1 MSSKISMILKKK
13 HFYVHTFI
21 LHFFLNTHINA
32 QEFKNLYSTYT
43 DKEVE
48 LDGKDDEEFWN
59 KSLAGDVFWQNFPSD
74 SLASQNTEVK
84 IVHTDN
90 YIYAFIK
97 AFNSSNKYGVPSLER
112 DSSVPGNDAVI
123 LLFDTYKDGNNAFW
137 FESNPVGLKK
147 DALISEGGDDIDM
160 TWDIKWEVETYIGE
174 GFYQCEF
181 KIPLKS
187 LKFPDGAKDWKLQ
200 VFRADIFTGE
210 FSLWNKVPINQK
222 AFDLAF
228 FGNLI
233 FDNPLGKSKTQ
244 ITVIPYTSGIKTS
257 DFNSNINYDRFSF
270 GGDAKVT
277 IGNGMNLDLT
287 FNPDFSQVE
296 VDDQIINITRF
307 EINLPEKRQFFIQ
320 NSDLFSS
327 FGDSR
332 DSRTFFSRRIGVAR
346 DENGNIIENKIS
358 AGLRLSGKI
367 SKNTRLG
374 VLNMYT
380 NQDLKNN
387 IKGNTNSVIA
397 LQQKLFSRSNIS
409 LLFINRQ
416 NTDKNELDYNRVVG
430 IDYNLLSKDAVWD
443 GKFYFHNSFSD
454 LNKTNPFSTGFT
466 LSYNTRNNSI
476 YSKVIRLGE
485 GFESDLGFIRRKG
498 IFKNYFRYERRFW
511 LKNKQIRSI
520 NVNSSFSYTDKPEN
534 KSLVTD
540 RNYRL
545 GLEFDFNSMAN
556 IEVSLRKNYTQL
568 EDSFNPLISFGSNPL
583 PANSSYDYSYLEFRY
598 RNDQR
603 KKISYGFEFNNGD
616 FYNGK
621 RMSLRTELNYR
632 FEPIFQSSF
641 NLSINKIS
649 LPEFYGKGRLLLATS
664 KFNLTFNKS
673 LFWMNYLQYS
683 NVSKNF
689 GINSRLQWRFAP
701 LSDLYIVFNDNYL
714 YEDSLIPSLRSISF
728 KLSYWLDL

>member
-1 MSSKISMILKKK
+1 MVLNNNIFCLLIYL
-13 HFYVHTFI
+13 
-21 LHFFLNTHINA
+21 LNFFFNTLVNA

-43 DKEVE
+43 DQSID

-59 KSLAGDVFWQNFPSD
+59 QNSAGEEFWQNFPSD
-74 SLASQNTEVK
+74 SLASQKTEVK
-84 IVHTDN
+84 IVHNDN

-97 AFNSSNKYGVPSLER
+97 AFNSSNKYSIPSLER
-112 DSSVPGNDAVI
+112 DSSVPGNDAVV
-123 LLFDTYKDGNNAFW
+123 LLFDTYKDGNNAFF

-160 TWDIKWEVETYIGE
+160 TWDIKWEVETYIGN

-181 KIPLKS
+181 KIPLNS
-187 LKFPDGAKDWKLQ
+187 LKFPDGSKDWRFQ

-222 AFDLAF
+222 AFDLGF

-244 ITVIPYTSGIKTS
+244 ITVIPYASGINS
-257 DFNSNINYDRFSF
+257 NDFNSNIDHNNISF

-296 VDDQIINITRF
+296 VDDQIINMTRF

-320 NSDLFSS
+320 NSDLFSG

-346 DENGNIIENKIS
+346 DKNGNTIENKIT

-374 VLNMYT
+374 VINMYT
-380 NQDLKNN
+380 NEDPKNN
-387 IKGNTNSVIA
+387 INANTNSVIA
-397 LQQKLFSRSNIS
+397 LQQKLFSRSNLS

-416 NTDKNELDYNRVVG
+416 NTAKNELDYNRVVG
-430 IDYNLLSKDAVWD
+430 VDYNLLSKDAVWD

-498 IFKNYFRYERRFW
+498 IFKNYFRYQRRFW
-511 LKNKQIRSI
+511 LKNKKIRS
-520 NVNSSFSYTDKPEN
+520 VNLISSLSYTDKPEN
-534 KSLVTD
+534 NSLVTD
-540 RNYRL
+540 RNYRV
-545 GLEFDFNSMAN
+545 GFEFDFNSMAR
-556 IEVSLRKNYTQL
+556 IEVSLRNDFTQL
-568 EDSFNPLISFGSNPL
+568 EDSFNPLRSFGTNPL
-583 PANSSYDYSYLEFRY
+583 PANSDYNYSYLEFEY

-603 KKISYGFEFNNGD
+603 KKISYRLEFNNGD

-621 RMSLRTELNYR
+621 RMSLRTQFNYR
-632 FEPIFQSSF
+632 FEPIFQTSF

-649 LPEFYGKGRLLLATS
+649 LPRFYGDGRLILATS
-664 KFNLTFNKS
+664 KFNLTLNKS
-673 LFWMNYLQYS
+673 LFWMNYFQYS
-683 NVSKNF
+683 NVSRNF

-714 YEDSLIPSLRSISF
+714 YEDSLIPNLRTISF

>member
-1 MSSKISMILKKK
+1 MVLNNNIFCLLIYL
-13 HFYVHTFI
+13 
-21 LHFFLNTHINA
+21 LNFFFNTLVNA

-43 DKEVE
+43 DQSID
-48 LDGKDDEEFWN
+48 LDGKDDEEFWIQN
-59 KSLAGDVFWQNFPSD
+59 SAGEEFWQNFPSD
-74 SLASQNTEVK
+74 SLASQKTEVK
-84 IVHTDN
+84 IVHNDN

-97 AFNSSNKYGVPSLER
+97 AFNSSNKYSIPSLER

-123 LLFDTYKDGNNAFW
+123 LLFDTYKDGNNAFF

-160 TWDIKWEVETYIGE
+160 TWDIKWEVETYIGN

-181 KIPLKS
+181 KIPLNS
-187 LKFPDGAKDWKLQ
+187 LKFPDGSKDWGFQ

-222 AFDLAF
+222 AFDLGF

-244 ITVIPYTSGIKTS
+244 ITVIPYTSGINS
-257 DFNSNINYDRFSF
+257 NDFNSNINHNNISF

-296 VDDQIINITRF
+296 VDDQIINMTRF

-320 NSDLFSS
+320 NSDLFSG

-346 DENGNIIENKIS
+346 DKNGNTIENKIT

-374 VLNMYT
+374 VINMYT
-380 NQDLKNN
+380 NEDPKNN
-387 IKGNTNSVIA
+387 IKANTNSVIA
-397 LQQKLFSRSNIS
+397 LQQKLFSRSNLS

-416 NTDKNELDYNRVVG
+416 NTAKNELDYNRVIGV
-430 IDYNLLSKDAVWD
+430 DYNLLSKDAVWD

-498 IFKNYFRYERRFW
+498 IFKNYFRYQRRFW
-511 LKNKQIRSI
+511 LKNKKIRS
-520 NVNSSFSYTDKPEN
+520 VNLISSLSYTDKPEN
-534 KSLVTD
+534 NSLVTD
-540 RNYRL
+540 RNYRV
-545 GLEFDFNSMAN
+545 GFEFDFNSMAR
-556 IEVSLRKNYTQL
+556 IEVSLRNDFTQL
-568 EDSFNPLISFGSNPL
+568 EDSFNPLRSFGKNPL
-583 PANSSYDYSYLEFRY
+583 PANSDYNYSYLEFEY

-603 KKISYGFEFNNGD
+603 KKISYRLEFNNGD

-621 RMSLRTELNYR
+621 RMSLRTQFNYR

-649 LPEFYGKGRLLLATS
+649 LPRFYGDGRLILATS
-664 KFNLTFNKS
+664 KFNLTLNKS
-673 LFWMNYLQYS
+673 LFWMNYFQYS
-683 NVSKNF
+683 NVSRNF

-701 LSDLYIVFNDNYL
+701 LSDLYIVFNNNYL
-714 YEDSLIPSLRSISF
+714 YEDSLIPNLRTISF

>member
-1 MSSKISMILKKK
+1 MILKKK

-21 LHFFLNTHINA
+21 LHFFLNTNIGA

-59 KSLAGDVFWQNFPSD
+59 KSVTGDVFWQNFPSD

-112 DSSVPGNDAVI
+112 DSSVPGNDALI

-147 DALISEGGDDIDM
+147 DALVSEGGDDIDM
-160 TWDIKWEVETYIGE
+160 TWDIKWQVETYIGD

-244 ITVIPYTSGIKTS
+244 ITVIPYTSGIKTT

-374 VLNMYT
+374 ILNMFT

-387 IKGNTNSVIA
+387 IKANTNSVIA

-416 NTDKNELDYNRVVG
+416 NTDKNELDYNRVIG

-466 LSYNTRNNSI
+466 LSYNSRNNSI

-520 NVNSSFSYTDKPEN
+520 NINSSFSYTDKPEK

-568 EDSFNPLISFGSNPL
+568 EDSFNPLISFGTNPL

-649 LPEFYGKGRLLLATS
+649 LPEFYGNGRLLLTTS
-664 KFNLTFNKS
+664 KFNFTFNKS

>member
-1 MSSKISMILKKK
+1 MILKNNI
-13 HFYVHTFI
+13 FCFFTYLF
-21 LHFFLNTHINA
+21 HFFLNTLVNA
-32 QEFKNLYSTYT
+32 QEFKTLNSIYT
-43 DKEVE
+43 NESIE
-48 LDGKDDEEFWN
+48 LDGKDDEEFW
-59 KSLAGDVFWQNFPSD
+59 SETLAGREFWQNFPSD
-74 SLASQNTEVK
+74 SLASQKTEVK
-84 IVHTDN
+84 VVHNDT

-97 AFNSSNKYGVPSLER
+97 SFNSSNKYGIPSLER

-160 TWDIKWEVETYIGE
+160 TWDIKWEVETYIGD

-187 LKFPDGAKDWKLQ
+187 LKFPDGSKNWRFQ

-210 FSLWNKVPINQK
+210 FSLWNKVPINQS

-228 FGNLI
+228 FGNLV
-233 FDNPLGKSKTQ
+233 FDVPLGKSKTQ
-244 ITVIPYTSGIKTS
+244 ITVIPYTSGIHS
-257 DFNSNINYDRFSF
+257 NGFNSNINYNNISF

-332 DSRTFFSRRIGVAR
+332 DSRAFFSRRIGVAR

-380 NQDLKNN
+380 NEDPKNN
-387 IKGNTNSVIA
+387 IKANTNSVIA
-397 LQQKLFSRSNIS
+397 LQQKLFSRSNLS
-409 LLFINRQ
+409 FLFINRQ
-416 NTDKNELDYNRVVG
+416 NTAKNELDYNRVIG
-430 IDYNLLSKDAVWD
+430 LDYNLLSKDAVWD
-443 GKFYFHNSFSD
+443 GKFYFHNSFST
-454 LNKTNPFSTGFT
+454 LNKINPFSTGFT
-466 LSYNTRNNSI
+466 LSHNTRNNSI

-511 LKNKQIRSI
+511 IEDKKIRSI
-520 NVNSSFSYTDKPEN
+520 NFVSSLSYTDKPEN
-534 KSLVTD
+534 ESLITD
-540 RNYRL
+540 RNYRI
-545 GLEFDFNSMAN
+545 GLQFDFNSMAS
-556 IEVSLRKNYTQL
+556 IEASLRKNYTHL
-568 EDSFNPLISFGSNPL
+568 EDSFNPLRSFATNPL
-583 PANSSYDYSYLEFRY
+583 PANSNYNYSYLEIRY
-598 RNDQR
+598 NNDQR
-603 KKISYGFEFNNGD
+603 KKMSYRLEANNGD

-621 RMSLRTELNYR
+621 RMSLRTQFNYR

-649 LPEFYGKGRLLLATS
+649 LPEFYGDGKLILATS

-689 GINSRLQWRFAP
+689 GINSRLQWRFAA

>member
-1 MSSKISMILKKK
+1 MILKNNP
-13 HFYVHTFI
+13 FYFY
-21 LHFFLNTHINA
+21 FFLNQLLLNTVVNA
-32 QEFKNLYSTYT
+32 QEFKNIYSTYT
-43 DKEVE
+43 DQSIE

-59 KSLAGDVFWQNFPSD
+59 KPLAAKEFWQNFPSD
-74 SLASQNTEVK
+74 SLASQKTEVK
-84 IVHTDN
+84 VVHNDT
-90 YIYAFIK
+90 YLYAFIK
-97 AFNSSNKYGVPSLER
+97 AFNSSNKYGIPSLER

-160 TWDIKWEVETYIGE
+160 TWDIKWEVETYIGD

-181 KIPLKS
+181 KIPLNS
-187 LKFPDGAKDWKLQ
+187 LKFPDGSKDWRFQ

-210 FSLWNKVPINQK
+210 FSLWNKVPINQN

-233 FDNPLGKSKTQ
+233 FDIPLGKSKTQ
-244 ITVIPYTSGIKTS
+244 ITVIPYTSGIHTN
-257 DFNSNINYDRFSF
+257 DFNSNINYNDIAF

-346 DENGNIIENKIS
+346 DENGNTIENKIS
-358 AGLRLSGKI
+358 AGLRLSGKL

-380 NQDLKNN
+380 NEDPKNN
-387 IKGNTNSVIA
+387 IKANTNSVIA
-397 LQQKLFSRSNIS
+397 LQQKLFSRSNLS

-416 NTDKNELDYNRVVG
+416 NTAKNKLDYNRVIGV
-430 IDYNLLSKDAVWD
+430 DYNLLSKDGVWD
-443 GKFYFHNSFSD
+443 GKFYFHNSFST
-454 LNKTNPFSTGFT
+454 LTKTNPFSTGFT

-511 LKNKQIRSI
+511 LKNKKIRSI
-520 NVNSSFSYTDKPEN
+520 NVISSLAYIDKPEN
-534 KSLVTD
+534 ESLITD

-545 GLEFDFNSMAN
+545 GLQFDFNSMAG
-556 IEVSLRKNYTQL
+556 IDISLRKDYTHL
-568 EDSFNPLISFGSNPL
+568 EDSFNPLRSFGLNPL
-583 PANSSYDYSYLEFRY
+583 TANSNYNYSYLEFGY
-598 RNDQR
+598 KNDQR
-603 KKISYGFEFNNGD
+603 KKISYRFEFNNGD

-621 RMSLRTELNYR
+621 RMSLRTQFNYR
-632 FEPIFQSSF
+632 FEPVFQSSF

-649 LPEFYGKGRLLLATS
+649 LPEFYGDGRLILATS

-714 YEDSLIPSLRSISF
+714 YENSLIPSLRSISF

>member
-1 MSSKISMILKKK
+1 MVLNNNIFCLLIYL
-13 HFYVHTFI
+13 
-21 LHFFLNTHINA
+21 LNFFFNTLVNA

-43 DKEVE
+43 DQSID

-59 KSLAGDVFWQNFPSD
+59 QNSAGEEFWQNFPSD
-74 SLASQNTEVK
+74 SLASQKTEVK
-84 IVHTDN
+84 IVHNDN

-97 AFNSSNKYGVPSLER
+97 AFNSSNKYSIPSLER
-112 DSSVPGNDAVI
+112 DSSVPGNDAVV
-123 LLFDTYKDGNNAFW
+123 LLFDTYKDGNNAFF

-160 TWDIKWEVETYIGE
+160 TWDIKWEVETYIGN

-181 KIPLKS
+181 KIPLNS
-187 LKFPDGAKDWKLQ
+187 LKFPDGSKDWRFQ

-222 AFDLAF
+222 AFDLGF

-244 ITVIPYTSGIKTS
+244 ITVIPYTSGINS
-257 DFNSNINYDRFSF
+257 NDFNSNINHNNISF

-296 VDDQIINITRF
+296 VDDQIINMTRF

-320 NSDLFSS
+320 NSDLFSG

-346 DENGNIIENKIS
+346 DKNGNTIENKIT

-374 VLNMYT
+374 VINMYT
-380 NQDLKNN
+380 NEDPKNN
-387 IKGNTNSVIA
+387 IKANTNSVIA
-397 LQQKLFSRSNIS
+397 LQQKLFSRSNLS

-416 NTDKNELDYNRVVG
+416 NTAKNELDYNRVIGV
-430 IDYNLLSKDAVWD
+430 DYNLLSKDAVWD

-498 IFKNYFRYERRFW
+498 IFKNYFRYQRRFW
-511 LKNKQIRSI
+511 LKNKKIRS
-520 NVNSSFSYTDKPEN
+520 VNLISSLSYTDKPEN
-534 KSLVTD
+534 NSLVTD
-540 RNYRL
+540 RNYRV
-545 GLEFDFNSMAN
+545 GFEFDFNSMAR
-556 IEVSLRKNYTQL
+556 IEVSLRNDFTQL
-568 EDSFNPLISFGSNPL
+568 EDSFNPLRSFGKNPL
-583 PANSSYDYSYLEFRY
+583 PANSDYNYSYLEFEY

-603 KKISYGFEFNNGD
+603 KKISYRLEFNNGD

-621 RMSLRTELNYR
+621 RMSLRTQFNYR

-649 LPEFYGKGRLLLATS
+649 LPRFYGDGRLILATS
-664 KFNLTFNKS
+664 KFNLTLNKS
-673 LFWMNYLQYS
+673 LFWMNYFQYS
-683 NVSKNF
+683 NVSRNF

-714 YEDSLIPSLRSISF
+714 YEDSLIPNLRTISF

>member
-1 MSSKISMILKKK
+1 MILKNISFN
-13 HFYVHTFI
+13 FY
-21 LHFFLNTHINA
+21 FFVSQFLLNTVINA
-32 QEFKNLYSTYT
+32 QEFKTLYSTYT
-43 DKEVE
+43 DQSIE
-48 LDGKDDEEFWN
+48 LDGKDDEEFWDKN
-59 KSLAGDVFWQNFPSD
+59 LVGKEFWQNFPAD
-74 SLASQNTEVK
+74 TLASQKTEVK
-84 IVHTDN
+84 VVHNDD
-90 YIYAFIK
+90 YIYAFIRS
-97 AFNSSNKYGVPSLER
+97 FNSSNKYGIPSLER
-112 DSSVPGNDAVI
+112 DSSVQGNDAVI
-123 LLFDTYKDGNNAFW
+123 LLFDTYKDGTNAFF

-147 DALISEGGDDIDM
+147 DALISEGGDDVDM
-160 TWDIKWEVETYIGE
+160 TWDTKWEVETYIGD

-187 LKFPDGAKDWKLQ
+187 LKFPDGSKDWRFQ
-200 VFRADIFTGE
+200 VFRADISTGE
-210 FSLWNKVPINQK
+210 FSLWNKVPINQN
-222 AFDLAF
+222 ALDLAF

-233 FDNPLGKSKTQ
+233 FDVPLGKSKTQ
-244 ITVIPYTSGIKTS
+244 ITVIPYTSGIHTN
-257 DFNSNINYDRFSF
+257 DFNSNINYNNISF

-296 VDDQIINITRF
+296 VDDQIVNITRF
-307 EINLPEKRQFFIQ
+307 KINLPEKRQFFIQ
-320 NSDLFSS
+320 NGDLFSS

-346 DENGNIIENKIS
+346 DENGNTIENKIS

-380 NQDLKNN
+380 NEDPKNN
-387 IKGNTNSVIA
+387 IKANTNSVIA
-397 LQQKLFSRSNIS
+397 LQQKLFSRSNLS

-416 NTDKNELDYNRVVG
+416 NTAKNELDYNRVIGV
-430 IDYNLLSKDAVWD
+430 DYNLLSKDGVWD
-443 GKFYFHNSFSD
+443 GKFYYHNSFST
-454 LNKTNPFSTGFT
+454 LNETNPFSTGFS

-485 GFESDLGFIRRKG
+485 GFVSDLGFIRRKG

-511 LKNKQIRSI
+511 VKNKKIRSI
-520 NVNSSFSYTDKPEN
+520 NVISSLAYIDKPEN
-534 KSLVTD
+534 KSLITD

-545 GLEFDFNSMAN
+545 ELQFDFNSMAG
-556 IEVSLRKNYTQL
+556 IDISLRKDYTHL
-568 EDSFNPLISFGSNPL
+568 EDSFNPLRSFSINPL
-583 PANSSYDYSYLEFRY
+583 PANSSYYYSYLEFGY
-598 RNDQR
+598 KNDQR
-603 KKISYGFEFNNGD
+603 KKLNYRFEFNNGD

-621 RMSLRTELNYR
+621 KMSLRTQFSYR
-632 FEPIFQSSF
+632 FEPVFQSSF

-649 LPEFYGKGRLLLATS
+649 LPEFYGNGRLILATS

-728 KLSYWLDL
+728 KLTYWLDL

>member
-1 MSSKISMILKKK
+1 MVLNNNIFCLLIYL
-13 HFYVHTFI
+13 
-21 LHFFLNTHINA
+21 LNFFFNTLVNA

-43 DKEVE
+43 DQSID

-59 KSLAGDVFWQNFPSD
+59 QNSAGEEFWQNFPSD
-74 SLASQNTEVK
+74 SLASQKTEVK
-84 IVHTDN
+84 IVHNDN

-97 AFNSSNKYGVPSLER
+97 AFNSSNKYSIPSLER
-112 DSSVPGNDAVI
+112 DSSVPGNDAVV
-123 LLFDTYKDGNNAFW
+123 LLFDTYKDGNNAFF

-160 TWDIKWEVETYIGE
+160 TWDIKWEVETYIGN

-181 KIPLKS
+181 KIPLNS
-187 LKFPDGAKDWKLQ
+187 LKFPDGSKDWRFQ

-222 AFDLAF
+222 AFDLGF

-244 ITVIPYTSGIKTS
+244 ITVIPYTSGINS
-257 DFNSNINYDRFSF
+257 NDFNSNIDHNNISF

-296 VDDQIINITRF
+296 VDDQIINMTRF

-320 NSDLFSS
+320 NSDLFSG

-346 DENGNIIENKIS
+346 DKNGNTIENKIT

-374 VLNMYT
+374 VINMYT
-380 NQDLKNN
+380 NEDPKNN
-387 IKGNTNSVIA
+387 IKANTNSVIA
-397 LQQKLFSRSNIS
+397 LQQKLFSRSNLS

-416 NTDKNELDYNRVVG
+416 NTAKNELDYNRVIGV
-430 IDYNLLSKDAVWD
+430 DYNLLSKDAVWD

-498 IFKNYFRYERRFW
+498 IFKNYFRYQRRFW
-511 LKNKQIRSI
+511 LKNKKIRS
-520 NVNSSFSYTDKPEN
+520 VNLISSLSYTDKPEN
-534 KSLVTD
+534 NSLVTD
-540 RNYRL
+540 RNYRV
-545 GLEFDFNSMAN
+545 GFEFDFNSMAR
-556 IEVSLRKNYTQL
+556 IEVSLRNDFTQL
-568 EDSFNPLISFGSNPL
+568 EDSFNPLRSFGKNPL
-583 PANSSYDYSYLEFRY
+583 PANSDYNYSYLEFEY

-603 KKISYGFEFNNGD
+603 KKISYRLEFNNGD

-621 RMSLRTELNYR
+621 RMSLRTQFNYR

-649 LPEFYGKGRLLLATS
+649 LPRFYGDGRLILATS
-664 KFNLTFNKS
+664 KFNLTLNKS
-673 LFWMNYLQYS
+673 LFWMNYFQYS
-683 NVSKNF
+683 NVSRNF

-714 YEDSLIPSLRSISF
+714 YEDSLIPNLRTISF

>member
-1 MSSKISMILKKK
+1 MVLNNNIFCLLIYL
-13 HFYVHTFI
+13 
-21 LHFFLNTHINA
+21 LNFFFNTLVNA

-43 DKEVE
+43 DQSID

-59 KSLAGDVFWQNFPSD
+59 QNSAGEEFWQNFPSD
-74 SLASQNTEVK
+74 SLASQKTEVK
-84 IVHTDN
+84 IVHNDN

-97 AFNSSNKYGVPSLER
+97 AFNSSNKYSIPSLER

-123 LLFDTYKDGNNAFW
+123 LLFDTYKDGNNAFF

-160 TWDIKWEVETYIGE
+160 TWDIKWEVETYIGN

-181 KIPLKS
+181 KIPLNS
-187 LKFPDGAKDWKLQ
+187 LKFPDGSKDWRFQ

-222 AFDLAF
+222 AFDLGF

-244 ITVIPYTSGIKTS
+244 ITVIPYTSGINS
-257 DFNSNINYDRFSF
+257 NDFNSNINHNNISF

-296 VDDQIINITRF
+296 VDDQIINMTRF

-320 NSDLFSS
+320 NSDLFSG

-346 DENGNIIENKIS
+346 DKNGNTIENKIT

-374 VLNMYT
+374 VINMYT
-380 NQDLKNN
+380 NEDPKNN
-387 IKGNTNSVIA
+387 IKANTNSVIA
-397 LQQKLFSRSNIS
+397 LQQKLFSRSNLS

-416 NTDKNELDYNRVVG
+416 NTAKNELDYNRVVG
-430 IDYNLLSKDAVWD
+430 VDYNLLSKDAVWD

-498 IFKNYFRYERRFW
+498 IFKNYFRYQRRFW
-511 LKNKQIRSI
+511 LKSKKIRS
-520 NVNSSFSYTDKPEN
+520 VNLISSLSYTDKPEN
-534 KSLVTD
+534 NSLVTD
-540 RNYRL
+540 RNYRV
-545 GLEFDFNSMAN
+545 GFEFDFNSMAR
-556 IEVSLRKNYTQL
+556 IEVSLRNDFTQL
-568 EDSFNPLISFGSNPL
+568 EDSFNPLRSFGKNPL
-583 PANSSYDYSYLEFRY
+583 PANSDYNYSYLEFEY

-603 KKISYGFEFNNGD
+603 KKISYRLEFNNGD

-621 RMSLRTELNYR
+621 RMSLRTQFNYR

-649 LPEFYGKGRLLLATS
+649 LPRFYGDGRLILATS
-664 KFNLTFNKS
+664 KFNLTLNKS
-673 LFWMNYLQYS
+673 LFWMNYFQYS
-683 NVSKNF
+683 NVSRNF

-701 LSDLYIVFNDNYL
+701 LSDLYVVFNDNYL
-714 YEDSLIPSLRSISF
+714 YEDSLIPNLRTISF

>member
-1 MSSKISMILKKK
+1 MILKNLSFN
-13 HFYVHTFI
+13 FY
-21 LHFFLNTHINA
+21 FFLSQFLLSTFINA
-32 QEFKNLYSTYT
+32 QEFKSLYSTYT
-43 DKEVE
+43 DQSIE

-59 KSLAGDVFWQNFPSD
+59 KALAGKEFWQYFPSD
-74 SLASQNTEVK
+74 SLASQKTEVK
-84 IVHTDN
+84 IVHNDD

-97 AFNSSNKYGVPSLER
+97 AFNRSNKYGIPSLER
-112 DSSVPGNDAVI
+112 DSSVQGNDAVI
-123 LLFDTYKDGNNAFW
+123 LLFDTYKDGNNAFF

-160 TWDIKWEVETYIGE
+160 TWDIKWEVETYIGD

-187 LKFPDGAKDWKLQ
+187 LKFPDGSKDWRFQ

-222 AFDLAF
+222 IFDLAF

-244 ITVIPYTSGIKTS
+244 ITVIPYTSGINTN
-257 DFNSNINYDRFSF
+257 DLNSNINYNNISF

-346 DENGNIIENKIS
+346 DENGNTIENKIS
-358 AGLRLSGKI
+358 AGLRLSGKL

-380 NQDLKNN
+380 NNDPKNN
-387 IKGNTNSVIA
+387 IKANTNSVIA
-397 LQQKLFSRSNIS
+397 LQQKLFSRSNLS

-416 NTDKNELDYNRVVG
+416 NTAKNELDYNRVIGV
-430 IDYNLLSKDAVWD
+430 DYNLLSKDAVWG
-443 GKFYFHNSFSD
+443 GKFYFHNSFST

-476 YSKVIRLGE
+476 YSKVVRLGE

-511 LKNKQIRSI
+511 FKNKKIRSI
-520 NVNSSFSYTDKPEN
+520 NVISSLAYIDKPEN
-534 KSLVTD
+534 ESLITD

-545 GLEFDFNSMAN
+545 GLQFDFNSMAG
-556 IEVSLRKNYTQL
+556 IDISLRKDYTHL
-568 EDSFNPLISFGSNPL
+568 EDSFNPLRSFAVNPL
-583 PANSSYDYSYLEFRY
+583 PANSNYNYTYLEFGY
-598 RNDQR
+598 KNDQR

-621 RMSLRTELNYR
+621 RMSLRTQFNYR
-632 FEPIFQSSF
+632 FEPVFQSSF

-649 LPEFYGKGRLLLATS
+649 LPEFYGDGRLILATS

-714 YEDSLIPSLRSISF
+714 YENSLIPSLRSISF

>member
-1 MSSKISMILKKK
+1 MILKKK

-59 KSLAGDVFWQNFPSD
+59 KSVAGDVFWQNFPSD

-147 DALISEGGDDIDM
+147 DALVSEGGDDIDM

-387 IKGNTNSVIA
+387 IKANTNSVIA

-603 KKISYGFEFNNGD
+603 KKISYGFEFNNGG

-621 RMSLRTELNYR
+621 RTSLRTQLNYR

-649 LPEFYGKGRLLLATS
+649 LPEFYGNGRLLLATS

-714 YEDSLIPSLRSISF
+714 YENSLIPSLRSISF

>member
-1 MSSKISMILKKK
+1 
-13 HFYVHTFI
+13 
-21 LHFFLNTHINA
+21 
-32 QEFKNLYSTYT
+32 
-43 DKEVE
+43 
-48 LDGKDDEEFWN
+48 
-59 KSLAGDVFWQNFPSD
+59 
-74 SLASQNTEVK
+74 
-84 IVHTDN
+84 
-90 YIYAFIK
+90 
-97 AFNSSNKYGVPSLER
+97 
-112 DSSVPGNDAVI
+112 
-123 LLFDTYKDGNNAFW
+123 
-137 FESNPVGLKK
+137 
-147 DALISEGGDDIDM
+147 M
-160 TWDIKWEVETYIGE
+160 TWDIKWEVETYIGD

-187 LKFPDGAKDWKLQ
+187 LKFPDGSKDWRFQ

-222 AFDLAF
+222 IFDLAF

-233 FDNPLGKSKTQ
+233 FDIPLGKSKTQ
-244 ITVIPYTSGIKTS
+244 ITVIPYTSGINTN
-257 DFNSNINYDRFSF
+257 DFNSNINYNNISF

-346 DENGNIIENKIS
+346 DENGNTIENKIS
-358 AGLRLSGKI
+358 AGLRLSGKL

-380 NQDLKNN
+380 NNDPKNN
-387 IKGNTNSVIA
+387 IKANTNSVIA
-397 LQQKLFSRSNIS
+397 LQQKLFSRSNLS

-416 NTDKNELDYNRVVG
+416 NTAKNELDYNRVIGV
-430 IDYNLLSKDAVWD
+430 DYNLLSKDAVWS
-443 GKFYFHNSFSD
+443 GKFYFHNSFST
-454 LNKTNPFSTGFT
+454 LKKTNPFSTGFT

-511 LKNKQIRSI
+511 FKNKKIRSI
-520 NVNSSFSYTDKPEN
+520 SVISSLAYIDKPEN
-534 KSLVTD
+534 ESLITD

-545 GLEFDFNSMAN
+545 GLQFDFNSMAG
-556 IEVSLRKNYTQL
+556 IDISLRKDYTHL
-568 EDSFNPLISFGSNPL
+568 ENSFNPLRSFALNPL
-583 PANSSYDYSYLEFRY
+583 AANSNYNYSYLEFGY
-598 RNDQR
+598 KNDQR
-603 KKISYGFEFNNGD
+603 KKISYRFEFNNGD

-621 RMSLRTELNYR
+621 RMSLRTQFNYR
-632 FEPIFQSSF
+632 FEPVFQSSF

-649 LPEFYGKGRLLLATS
+649 LPEFYGDGRLILATS

-673 LFWMNYLQYS
+673 LFR
-683 NVSKNF
+683 KNLF
-689 GINSRLQWRFAP
+689 IT
-701 LSDLYIVFNDNYL
+701 
-714 YEDSLIPSLRSISF
+714 
-728 KLSYWLDL
+728 

>member
-1 MSSKISMILKKK
+1 MVLKNNI
-13 HFYVHTFI
+13 FCLLIY
-21 LHFFLNTHINA
+21 LLNFFFNTLVNA

-43 DKEVE
+43 DQSID

-59 KSLAGDVFWQNFPSD
+59 QNSAGEEFWQNFPSD
-74 SLASQNTEVK
+74 SLASQKTEVK
-84 IVHTDN
+84 IVHNDN

-97 AFNSSNKYGVPSLER
+97 AFNSSNKYSIPSLER
-112 DSSVPGNDAVI
+112 DSSVPGNDAVV
-123 LLFDTYKDGNNAFW
+123 LLFDTYKDGNNAFF

-160 TWDIKWEVETYIGE
+160 TWDIKWEVETYIGN

-181 KIPLKS
+181 KIPLNS
-187 LKFPDGAKDWKLQ
+187 LKFPDGSKDWRFQ

-222 AFDLAF
+222 AFDLGF

-244 ITVIPYTSGIKTS
+244 ITVIPYTSGINS
-257 DFNSNINYDRFSF
+257 NDFNSNIDHNNISF

-296 VDDQIINITRF
+296 VDDQIINMTRF

-320 NSDLFSS
+320 NSDLFSG

-346 DENGNIIENKIS
+346 DKNGNTIENKIT

-374 VLNMYT
+374 VINMYT
-380 NQDLKNN
+380 NEDPKNN
-387 IKGNTNSVIA
+387 IKANTNSVIA
-397 LQQKLFSRSNIS
+397 LQQKLFSRSNLS

-416 NTDKNELDYNRVVG
+416 NTAKNELDYNRVIGV
-430 IDYNLLSKDAVWD
+430 DYNLLSKDAVWD

-498 IFKNYFRYERRFW
+498 IFKNYFRYQRRFW
-511 LKNKQIRSI
+511 LKNKKIRS
-520 NVNSSFSYTDKPEN
+520 VNLISSLSYTDKPEN
-534 KSLVTD
+534 NSLVTD
-540 RNYRL
+540 RNYRV
-545 GLEFDFNSMAN
+545 GFEFDFNSMAR
-556 IEVSLRKNYTQL
+556 IEVSLRNDFTQL
-568 EDSFNPLISFGSNPL
+568 EDSFNPLRSFGKNPL
-583 PANSSYDYSYLEFRY
+583 PANSDYNYSYLEFEY

-603 KKISYGFEFNNGD
+603 KKISYRLEFNNGD

-621 RMSLRTELNYR
+621 RMSLRTQFNYR

-649 LPEFYGKGRLLLATS
+649 LPRFYGDGRLILATS
-664 KFNLTFNKS
+664 KFNLTLNKS
-673 LFWMNYLQYS
+673 LFWMNYFQYS
-683 NVSKNF
+683 NVSRNF

-714 YEDSLIPSLRSISF
+714 YEDSLIPNLRTISF

>member
-1 MSSKISMILKKK
+1 MVLNNNIFCLLIYL
-13 HFYVHTFI
+13 
-21 LHFFLNTHINA
+21 LNFFFNTLVNA

-43 DKEVE
+43 DQSID

-59 KSLAGDVFWQNFPSD
+59 QNSAGEEFWQNFPSD
-74 SLASQNTEVK
+74 SLASQKTEVK
-84 IVHTDN
+84 IVHNDN

-97 AFNSSNKYGVPSLER
+97 AFNSSNKYSIPSLER
-112 DSSVPGNDAVI
+112 DSSVPGNDAVV
-123 LLFDTYKDGNNAFW
+123 LLFDTYKDGNNAFF

-160 TWDIKWEVETYIGE
+160 TWDIKWEVETYIGN

-181 KIPLKS
+181 KIPLNS
-187 LKFPDGAKDWKLQ
+187 LKFPDGSKDWRFQ

-222 AFDLAF
+222 AFDLGF

-244 ITVIPYTSGIKTS
+244 ITVIPYTSGINS
-257 DFNSNINYDRFSF
+257 NDFNSNINHNNISF

-296 VDDQIINITRF
+296 VDDQIINMTRF

-320 NSDLFSS
+320 NSDLFSG

-346 DENGNIIENKIS
+346 DKNGNTIENKIT

-374 VLNMYT
+374 VINMYT
-380 NQDLKNN
+380 NEDPKNN
-387 IKGNTNSVIA
+387 IKANTNSVIA
-397 LQQKLFSRSNIS
+397 LQQKLFSRSNLS

-416 NTDKNELDYNRVVG
+416 NTAKNELDYNRVIGV
-430 IDYNLLSKDAVWD
+430 DYNLLSKDAVWD

-498 IFKNYFRYERRFW
+498 IFKNYFRYQRRFW
-511 LKNKQIRSI
+511 LKNKKIRS
-520 NVNSSFSYTDKPEN
+520 VNLISSLSYTDKPEN
-534 KSLVTD
+534 NSLVTD
-540 RNYRL
+540 RNYRV
-545 GLEFDFNSMAN
+545 GFEFDFNSMAR
-556 IEVSLRKNYTQL
+556 IEVSLRNDFTQL
-568 EDSFNPLISFGSNPL
+568 EDSFNPLRSFGKNPL
-583 PANSSYDYSYLEFRY
+583 PANSDYNYSYLEFEY

-603 KKISYGFEFNNGD
+603 KKISYRLEFNNGD

-621 RMSLRTELNYR
+621 RMSLRTQFNYR
-632 FEPIFQSSF
+632 FEPIFQTSF

-649 LPEFYGKGRLLLATS
+649 LPRFYGDGRLILATS
-664 KFNLTFNKS
+664 KFNLTLNKS
-673 LFWMNYLQYS
+673 LFWMNYFQYS
-683 NVSKNF
+683 NVSRNF

-714 YEDSLIPSLRSISF
+714 YEDSLIPNLRTISF

>member
-1 MSSKISMILKKK
+1 MVLNNNIFCLLIYL
-13 HFYVHTFI
+13 
-21 LHFFLNTHINA
+21 LNFFFNTLVNA

-43 DKEVE
+43 DQSID
-48 LDGKDDEEFWN
+48 LDGKDDEEFWIQN
-59 KSLAGDVFWQNFPSD
+59 SAGEEFWQNFPSD
-74 SLASQNTEVK
+74 SLASQKTEVK
-84 IVHTDN
+84 IVHNDN

-97 AFNSSNKYGVPSLER
+97 AFNSSNKYSIPSLER
-112 DSSVPGNDAVI
+112 DSSVPGNDAVV
-123 LLFDTYKDGNNAFW
+123 LLFDTYKDGNNAFF

-160 TWDIKWEVETYIGE
+160 TWDIKWEVETYIGN

-181 KIPLKS
+181 KIPLNS
-187 LKFPDGAKDWKLQ
+187 LKFPDGSKDWRFQ

-222 AFDLAF
+222 AFDLGF

-244 ITVIPYTSGIKTS
+244 ITVIPYTSGINS
-257 DFNSNINYDRFSF
+257 NDCNSNINHNNISF

-296 VDDQIINITRF
+296 VDDQIINMTRF

-320 NSDLFSS
+320 NSDLFSG

-346 DENGNIIENKIS
+346 DKNGNTIENKIT

-374 VLNMYT
+374 VINMYT
-380 NQDLKNN
+380 NEDPKNN
-387 IKGNTNSVIA
+387 IKANTNSVIA
-397 LQQKLFSRSNIS
+397 LQQKLFSRSNLS

-416 NTDKNELDYNRVVG
+416 NTAKNELDYNRVVG
-430 IDYNLLSKDAVWD
+430 VDYNLLSKDAVWD

-498 IFKNYFRYERRFW
+498 IFKNYFRYQRRFW
-511 LKNKQIRSI
+511 LKNKKIRS
-520 NVNSSFSYTDKPEN
+520 VNLISSLSYTDKPEN
-534 KSLVTD
+534 NSLVTD
-540 RNYRL
+540 RNYRV
-545 GLEFDFNSMAN
+545 GFEFDFNSMAR
-556 IEVSLRKNYTQL
+556 IEVSLRNDFTQL
-568 EDSFNPLISFGSNPL
+568 EDSFNPLRSFGKNPL
-583 PANSSYDYSYLEFRY
+583 PANSDYNYSYLEFEY

-603 KKISYGFEFNNGD
+603 KKISYRLEFNNGD

-621 RMSLRTELNYR
+621 RMSLRTQFNYR

-649 LPEFYGKGRLLLATS
+649 LPRFYGDGRLILATS
-664 KFNLTFNKS
+664 KFNLTLNKS
-673 LFWMNYLQYS
+673 LFWMNYFQYS
-683 NVSKNF
+683 NVSRNF

-714 YEDSLIPSLRSISF
+714 YEDSLIPNLRTISF

>member
-1 MSSKISMILKKK
+1 MVLNNNIFCLLIYL
-13 HFYVHTFI
+13 
-21 LHFFLNTHINA
+21 LNFFFNTLVNA

-43 DKEVE
+43 DQSID

-59 KSLAGDVFWQNFPSD
+59 QNSAGEEFWQNFPSD
-74 SLASQNTEVK
+74 SLASQKTEVK
-84 IVHTDN
+84 IVHNDN

-97 AFNSSNKYGVPSLER
+97 AFNSSNKYSIPSLER
-112 DSSVPGNDAVI
+112 DSSVPGNDAVV
-123 LLFDTYKDGNNAFW
+123 LLFDTYKDGNNAFF

-147 DALISEGGDDIDM
+147 DALVSEGGDDIDM
-160 TWDIKWEVETYIGE
+160 TWDIKWEVETYIGN

-181 KIPLKS
+181 KIPLNS
-187 LKFPDGAKDWKLQ
+187 LKFPDGSKDWRFQ

-222 AFDLAF
+222 AFDLGF

-244 ITVIPYTSGIKTS
+244 ITVIPYTSGINS
-257 DFNSNINYDRFSF
+257 NDFNSNINHNNISF

-296 VDDQIINITRF
+296 VDDQIINMTRF

-320 NSDLFSS
+320 NSDLFSG

-346 DENGNIIENKIS
+346 DKNGNTIENKIT

-374 VLNMYT
+374 VINMYT
-380 NQDLKNN
+380 NEDPKNN
-387 IKGNTNSVIA
+387 IKANTNSVIA
-397 LQQKLFSRSNIS
+397 LQQKLFSRSNLS

-416 NTDKNELDYNRVVG
+416 NTAKNELDYNRVIGV
-430 IDYNLLSKDAVWD
+430 DYNLLSKDAVWD

-498 IFKNYFRYERRFW
+498 IFKNYFRYQRRFW
-511 LKNKQIRSI
+511 LKNKKIRS
-520 NVNSSFSYTDKPEN
+520 VNLISSLSYTDKPEN
-534 KSLVTD
+534 NSLVTD
-540 RNYRL
+540 RNYRV
-545 GLEFDFNSMAN
+545 GFEFDFNSMAR
-556 IEVSLRKNYTQL
+556 IEVSLRNDFTQL
-568 EDSFNPLISFGSNPL
+568 EDSFNPLRSFGKNPL
-583 PANSSYDYSYLEFRY
+583 PANSDYNYSYLEFEY

-603 KKISYGFEFNNGD
+603 KKISYRLEFNNGD

-621 RMSLRTELNYR
+621 RMSLRTQFNYR

-649 LPEFYGKGRLLLATS
+649 LPRFYGDGRLILATS
-664 KFNLTFNKS
+664 KFNLTLNKS
-673 LFWMNYLQYS
+673 LFWMNYFQYS
-683 NVSKNF
+683 NVSRNF

-714 YEDSLIPSLRSISF
+714 YEDSLIPNLRTISF

>member
-1 MSSKISMILKKK
+1 MVLNNNIFCLLIYL
-13 HFYVHTFI
+13 
-21 LHFFLNTHINA
+21 LNFFFNTLVNA

-43 DKEVE
+43 DQSID
-48 LDGKDDEEFWN
+48 LDGKDDEEFWIQN
-59 KSLAGDVFWQNFPSD
+59 SAGEEFWQNFPSD
-74 SLASQNTEVK
+74 SLASQKTEVK
-84 IVHTDN
+84 IVHNDN

-97 AFNSSNKYGVPSLER
+97 AFNSSNKYSIPSLER
-112 DSSVPGNDAVI
+112 DSSVPGNDAVV
-123 LLFDTYKDGNNAFW
+123 LLFDTYKDGNNAFF

-160 TWDIKWEVETYIGE
+160 TWDIKWEVETYIGN

-181 KIPLKS
+181 KIPLNS
-187 LKFPDGAKDWKLQ
+187 LKFPDGSKDWRFQ

-222 AFDLAF
+222 AFDLGF

-244 ITVIPYTSGIKTS
+244 ITVIPYTSGINS
-257 DFNSNINYDRFSF
+257 NDFNSNINYNNISF

-296 VDDQIINITRF
+296 VDDQIINMTRF

-320 NSDLFSS
+320 NSDLFSG

-346 DENGNIIENKIS
+346 DKNGNTIENKIT

-374 VLNMYT
+374 VINMYT
-380 NQDLKNN
+380 NEDPKNN
-387 IKGNTNSVIA
+387 IKANTNSVIA
-397 LQQKLFSRSNIS
+397 LQQKLFSRSNLS

-416 NTDKNELDYNRVVG
+416 NTAKNELDYNRVIGV
-430 IDYNLLSKDAVWD
+430 DYNLLSKDAVWD

-498 IFKNYFRYERRFW
+498 IFKNYFRYQRRFW
-511 LKNKQIRSI
+511 LKNKKIRS
-520 NVNSSFSYTDKPEN
+520 VNLISSLSYTDKPEN
-534 KSLVTD
+534 NSLVTD
-540 RNYRL
+540 RNYRV
-545 GLEFDFNSMAN
+545 GFEFDFNSMAR
-556 IEVSLRKNYTQL
+556 IEVSLRNDFTQL
-568 EDSFNPLISFGSNPL
+568 EDSFNPLRSFGKNPL
-583 PANSSYDYSYLEFRY
+583 PANSDYNYSYLEFEY

-603 KKISYGFEFNNGD
+603 KKISYRLEFNNGD

-621 RMSLRTELNYR
+621 RMSLRTQFNYR

-649 LPEFYGKGRLLLATS
+649 LPRFYGDGRLILATS
-664 KFNLTFNKS
+664 KFNLTLNKS
-673 LFWMNYLQYS
+673 LFWMNYFQYS
-683 NVSKNF
+683 NVSRNF

-714 YEDSLIPSLRSISF
+714 YEDSLIPNLRTISF

>member
-1 MSSKISMILKKK
+1 MVLKNNI
-13 HFYVHTFI
+13 FFLFI
-21 LHFFLNTHINA
+21 YLLNFFLNTLVNA

-43 DKEVE
+43 DQSID
-48 LDGKDDEEFWN
+48 LDGKDNEEFWN
-59 KSLAGDVFWQNFPSD
+59 KNPAGEEFWQNFPSD
-74 SLASQNTEVK
+74 SLASQKTEVK
-84 IVHTDN
+84 IVHNDN

-97 AFNSSNKYGVPSLER
+97 AFNSSNKYGIPSLER
-112 DSSVPGNDAVI
+112 DSSIPGNDAVI
-123 LLFDTYKDGNNAFW
+123 LLFDTYKDGNNAFF

-147 DALISEGGDDIDM
+147 DALISDGGDDVDM
-160 TWDIKWEVETYIGE
+160 TWDIKWEVETYIGN

-181 KIPLKS
+181 KIPLNS
-187 LKFPDGAKDWKLQ
+187 LKFPDGSKDWRFQ

-222 AFDLAF
+222 AFDLGF

-244 ITVIPYTSGIKTS
+244 ITVIPYSSGINS
-257 DFNSNINYDRFSF
+257 NDFNSNINYSNISF

-296 VDDQIINITRF
+296 VDDQIINLSRF

-346 DENGNIIENKIS
+346 DENGNTVENKIT

-374 VLNMYT
+374 ILNMYT
-380 NQDLKNN
+380 NEDPKNN
-387 IKGNTNSVIA
+387 IKANTNSVIA
-397 LQQKLFSRSNIS
+397 LQRKLFSRSNLS
-409 LLFINRQ
+409 FLFINRQ
-416 NTDKNELDYNRVVG
+416 NTTKNELDYNRVIGV
-430 IDYNLLSKDAVWD
+430 DYNLLSRDAVWD

-498 IFKNYFRYERRFW
+498 IFKNYFRYQRRFW
-511 LKNKQIRSI
+511 LKHKKIRS
-520 NVNSSFSYTDKPEN
+520 VNLISSLSYTDKPEN
-534 KSLVTD
+534 NSLVTD
-540 RNYRL
+540 RNYRI
-545 GLEFDFNSMAN
+545 GFEFDFNSMSG
-556 IEVSLRKNYTQL
+556 IEVSLRNDFTQL
-568 EDSFNPLISFGSNPL
+568 EDSFSPLRSFGTNPL
-583 PANSSYDYSYLEFRY
+583 PANSDYNYSYLEFEY
-598 RNDQR
+598 KNDQR
-603 KKISYGFEFNNGD
+603 KKISYRLEFNNGD

-621 RMSLRTELNYR
+621 RTSLRTQFNYR

-649 LPEFYGKGRLLLATS
+649 LPRFYGDGRLILATS
-664 KFNLTFNKS
+664 KFNLTLNKS

-683 NVSKNF
+683 NVSRNF

-701 LSDLYIVFNDNYL
+701 LSDLYIVFNNNYL
-714 YEDSLIPSLRSISF
+714 YEDSLIPNLRTISF

>member
-1 MSSKISMILKKK
+1 MTLWNKS
-13 HFYVHTFI
+13 FYFYIFST
-21 LHFFLNTHINA
+21 HFFFNTLLNA
-32 QEFKNLYSTYT
+32 QNFKNLYSTYT
-43 DKEVE
+43 DQSIE
-48 LDGKDDEEFWN
+48 LDGKEDEEFWN
-59 KSLAGDVFWQNFPSD
+59 KAIAGNEFWQNFPFD
-74 SLASQNTEVK
+74 SLASQKTEVK
-84 IVHTDN
+84 IVHNDN

-97 AFNSSNKYGVPSLER
+97 AFNSSNEYGIPSLER
-112 DSSVPGNDAVI
+112 DSSVPGNDALI
-123 LLFDTYKDGNNAFW
+123 LLFDTYRDGNNAFF

-160 TWDIKWEVETYIGE
+160 TWDTKWEVETYIGD

-187 LKFPDGAKDWKLQ
+187 LKYPDGSKNWKFQ

-222 AFDLAF
+222 NLDLAF

-244 ITVIPYTSGIKTS
+244 ITVIPYTSGIHTN
-257 DFNSNINYDRFSF
+257 DFNSNINNDISF
-270 GGDAKVT
+270 GGDAKIT

-346 DENGNIIENKIS
+346 DENGNTIENKIS

-380 NQDLKNN
+380 KADPKNN
-387 IKGNTNSVIA
+387 IEANTNAVIA
-397 LQQKLFSRSNIS
+397 LQQKLFSRSNLS

-416 NTDKNELDYNRVVG
+416 NTAKNELDYNRVIG
-430 IDYNLLSKDAVWD
+430 LDYNLLSKDAVWG
-443 GKFYFHNSFSD
+443 GKFYFHNSFSTY
-454 LNKTNPFSTGFT
+454 NKTNPFSTGFT
-466 LSYNTRNNSI
+466 LSYNTRNNYI
-476 YSKVIRLGE
+476 YSKIIRLGE

-498 IFKNYFRYERRFW
+498 IFKNYFRYGRRIW
-511 LKNKQIRSI
+511 LKNKKIRSL
-520 NVNSSFSYTDKPEN
+520 NVVSSLAYVDMPEN
-534 KSLVTD
+534 ESLITD

-556 IEVSLRKNYTQL
+556 IEISLRKDYTHL
-568 EDSFNPLISFGSNPL
+568 EDSFNPLRSFGANPL
-583 PANSSYDYSYLEFRY
+583 PANSNYKYTYLEFKY

-603 KKISYGFEFNNGD
+603 KKISYRLEVNNGD

-621 RMSLRTELNYR
+621 RMSLRTQFNYR
-632 FEPIFQSSF
+632 FEPVFQSSL

-649 LPEFYGKGRLLLATS
+649 LPKFYGDGRLILATS

-689 GINSRLQWRFAP
+689 GVNSRLQWRFAP
-701 LSDLYIVFNDNYL
+701 LSDLYIVFNNNYL

>member
-1 MSSKISMILKKK
+1 MILKKK

-21 LHFFLNTHINA
+21 LHFFLNTNIGA

-59 KSLAGDVFWQNFPSD
+59 KSVTGDVFWQNFPSD

-112 DSSVPGNDAVI
+112 DSSVPGNDVVI

-160 TWDIKWEVETYIGE
+160 TWDIKWEVETYIGD

-244 ITVIPYTSGIKTS
+244 ITVIPYTSGVKTS

-374 VLNMYT
+374 ILNMFT

-387 IKGNTNSVIA
+387 IKANTNSVIA

-416 NTDKNELDYNRVVG
+416 NTDKNELDYNRVIG

-520 NVNSSFSYTDKPEN
+520 NINSSFSYTDKPES

-545 GLEFDFNSMAN
+545 GLEFDFKSMAN
-556 IEVSLRKNYTQL
+556 IEVSLRKNFTQL
-568 EDSFNPLISFGSNPL
+568 EDSFNPLISFGLNPL

>member
-1 MSSKISMILKKK
+1 MVLNNNIFCLLIYL
-13 HFYVHTFI
+13 
-21 LHFFLNTHINA
+21 LNFFFNTLVNA

-43 DKEVE
+43 DQSID

-59 KSLAGDVFWQNFPSD
+59 QNSAGEEFWQNFPSD
-74 SLASQNTEVK
+74 SLASQKTEVK
-84 IVHTDN
+84 IVHNDN

-97 AFNSSNKYGVPSLER
+97 AFNSSNKYSIPSLER
-112 DSSVPGNDAVI
+112 DSSVPGNDAVV
-123 LLFDTYKDGNNAFW
+123 LLFDTYKDGNNAFF

-147 DALISEGGDDIDM
+147 DALVSEGGDDIDM
-160 TWDIKWEVETYIGE
+160 TWDIKWEVETYIGN

-181 KIPLKS
+181 KIPLNS
-187 LKFPDGAKDWKLQ
+187 LKFPDGSKDWRFQ

-222 AFDLAF
+222 AFDLGF

-244 ITVIPYTSGIKTS
+244 ITVIPYTSGI
-257 DFNSNINYDRFSF
+257 NSNDFYSNIDHNNISF

-296 VDDQIINITRF
+296 VDDQIINMTRF

-320 NSDLFSS
+320 NSDLFSG

-346 DENGNIIENKIS
+346 DKNGNTIENKIT

-374 VLNMYT
+374 VINMYT
-380 NQDLKNN
+380 NEDPKNN
-387 IKGNTNSVIA
+387 IKANTNSVIA
-397 LQQKLFSRSNIS
+397 LQQKLFSRSNLS

-416 NTDKNELDYNRVVG
+416 NTAKNELDYNRVVG
-430 IDYNLLSKDAVWD
+430 VDYNLLSKDAVWD

-476 YSKVIRLGE
+476 YSKVIRLGQ

-498 IFKNYFRYERRFW
+498 IFKNYFRYQRRFW
-511 LKNKQIRSI
+511 LKNKKIRS
-520 NVNSSFSYTDKPEN
+520 VNLISSLSYTDKPEN
-534 KSLVTD
+534 NSLVTD
-540 RNYRL
+540 RNYRV
-545 GLEFDFNSMAN
+545 GFEFDFNSMAR
-556 IEVSLRKNYTQL
+556 IEVSLRNDFTQL
-568 EDSFNPLISFGSNPL
+568 EDSFNPLRSFGKNPL
-583 PANSSYDYSYLEFRY
+583 PANSDYNYSYLEFEY

-603 KKISYGFEFNNGD
+603 KKISYRLEFN
-616 FYNGK
+616 
-621 RMSLRTELNYR
+621 MV
-632 FEPIFQSSF
+632 IFIMV
-641 NLSINKIS
+641 N
-649 LPEFYGKGRLLLATS
+649 ACH
-664 KFNLTFNKS
+664 
-673 LFWMNYLQYS
+673 
-683 NVSKNF
+683 
-689 GINSRLQWRFAP
+689 
-701 LSDLYIVFNDNYL
+701 
-714 YEDSLIPSLRSISF
+714 
-728 KLSYWLDL
+728 

>member
-1 MSSKISMILKKK
+1 MVLNNNIFCLLIYL
-13 HFYVHTFI
+13 
-21 LHFFLNTHINA
+21 LNFFFNTLVNA

-43 DKEVE
+43 DQSID

-59 KSLAGDVFWQNFPSD
+59 QNSAGEEFWQNFPSD
-74 SLASQNTEVK
+74 SLASQKTEVK
-84 IVHTDN
+84 IVHNDN

-97 AFNSSNKYGVPSLER
+97 AFNSSNKYSIPSLER
-112 DSSVPGNDAVI
+112 DSSVPGNDAVV
-123 LLFDTYKDGNNAFW
+123 LLFDTYKDGNNAFF

-147 DALISEGGDDIDM
+147 DALISDGGDDIDM
-160 TWDIKWEVETYIGE
+160 TWDIKWEVETYIGN

-181 KIPLKS
+181 KIPLNS
-187 LKFPDGAKDWKLQ
+187 LKFPDGSKDWRFQ

-210 FSLWNKVPINQK
+210 LSLWNKVPINQK
-222 AFDLAF
+222 AFDLGF

-244 ITVIPYTSGIKTS
+244 ITVIPYTRGINS
-257 DFNSNINYDRFSF
+257 NDFNSNINYNNISF

-296 VDDQIINITRF
+296 VDDQIINMTRF

-320 NSDLFSS
+320 NSDLFSG

-346 DENGNIIENKIS
+346 DKNGNTIENKIT

-374 VLNMYT
+374 VINMYT
-380 NQDLKNN
+380 NEDPKNN
-387 IKGNTNSVIA
+387 IKANTNSVIA
-397 LQQKLFSRSNIS
+397 LQQKLFSRSNLS

-416 NTDKNELDYNRVVG
+416 NTAKNELDYNRVVG
-430 IDYNLLSKDAVWD
+430 VDYNLLSKDAVWD

-498 IFKNYFRYERRFW
+498 IFKNYLRYQRRFW
-511 LKNKQIRSI
+511 LKNKKIRS
-520 NVNSSFSYTDKPEN
+520 VNLISSLSYTDKPEN
-534 KSLVTD
+534 NSLVTD
-540 RNYRL
+540 RNYRV
-545 GLEFDFNSMAN
+545 GFEFDFNSMAR
-556 IEVSLRKNYTQL
+556 IEVSLRNDFTQL
-568 EDSFNPLISFGSNPL
+568 EDSFNPLRSFGKNPL
-583 PANSSYDYSYLEFRY
+583 PANSDYNYSYLEFEY

-603 KKISYGFEFNNGD
+603 KKISYRLEFNNGD

-621 RMSLRTELNYR
+621 RMSLRTQFNYR

-649 LPEFYGKGRLLLATS
+649 LPRFYGDGRLILATS
-664 KFNLTFNKS
+664 KFNLTLNKS
-673 LFWMNYLQYS
+673 LFWMNYFQYS
-683 NVSKNF
+683 NVSRNF

-714 YEDSLIPSLRSISF
+714 YEDSLIPNLRTISF

>member
-1 MSSKISMILKKK
+1 MILKKK

-387 IKGNTNSVIA
+387 IKANTNSVIA

>member
-1 MSSKISMILKKK
+1 MVLNNNIFCLLIYL
-13 HFYVHTFI
+13 
-21 LHFFLNTHINA
+21 LNFFFNTLVNA

-43 DKEVE
+43 DQSID

-59 KSLAGDVFWQNFPSD
+59 QNSAGEEFWQNFPSD
-74 SLASQNTEVK
+74 SLASQKTEVK
-84 IVHTDN
+84 IVHNDN

-97 AFNSSNKYGVPSLER
+97 AFNSSNKYSIPSLER
-112 DSSVPGNDAVI
+112 DSSVPGNDAVV
-123 LLFDTYKDGNNAFW
+123 LLFDTYKDGNNAFF

-160 TWDIKWEVETYIGE
+160 TWDIKWEVETYIGN

-181 KIPLKS
+181 KIPLNS
-187 LKFPDGAKDWKLQ
+187 LKFPDGSKDWRFQ

-222 AFDLAF
+222 AFDLGF

-244 ITVIPYTSGIKTS
+244 ITVIPYTSGINS
-257 DFNSNINYDRFSF
+257 NDFNSNINHNNISF

-296 VDDQIINITRF
+296 VDDQIINMTRF

-320 NSDLFSS
+320 NSDLFSG

-346 DENGNIIENKIS
+346 DKNGNTIENKIT

-374 VLNMYT
+374 VINMYT
-380 NQDLKNN
+380 NEDPKNN
-387 IKGNTNSVIA
+387 IKANTNSVIA
-397 LQQKLFSRSNIS
+397 LQQKLFSRSNLS

-416 NTDKNELDYNRVVG
+416 NTAKNELDYNRVVG
-430 IDYNLLSKDAVWD
+430 VDYNLLSKDAVWD

-498 IFKNYFRYERRFW
+498 IFKNYFRYQRRFW
-511 LKNKQIRSI
+511 LKNKKIRS
-520 NVNSSFSYTDKPEN
+520 VNLISSLSYTDKPEN
-534 KSLVTD
+534 NSLVTD
-540 RNYRL
+540 RNYRV
-545 GLEFDFNSMAN
+545 GFEFDFNSMAR
-556 IEVSLRKNYTQL
+556 IEVSLRNDFTQL
-568 EDSFNPLISFGSNPL
+568 EDSFNPLRSFGKNPL
-583 PANSSYDYSYLEFRY
+583 PANSDYNYSYLEFEY

-603 KKISYGFEFNNGD
+603 KKISYRLEFNNGD

-621 RMSLRTELNYR
+621 RMSLRTQFNYR

-649 LPEFYGKGRLLLATS
+649 LPRFYGDGRLILATS
-664 KFNLTFNKS
+664 KFNLTLNKS
-673 LFWMNYLQYS
+673 LFWMNYFQYS
-683 NVSKNF
+683 NVSRNF

-714 YEDSLIPSLRSISF
+714 YEDSLIPNLRTISF

>member
-1 MSSKISMILKKK
+1 MTLWNKS
-13 HFYVHTFI
+13 FYFFI
-21 LHFFLNTHINA
+21 FSTHFFFNTHVNA

-43 DKEVE
+43 DQSIE
-48 LDGKDDEEFWN
+48 LDGKDDEEFWDKN
-59 KSLAGDVFWQNFPSD
+59 LVGKEFWQYFHSD
-74 SLASQNTEVK
+74 SLASQKTEVK
-84 IVHTDN
+84 IVHNDD

-97 AFNSSNKYGVPSLER
+97 AFNSSNKYGIPSLER
-112 DSSVPGNDAVI
+112 DSSVQGNDAVI
-123 LLFDTYKDGNNAFW
+123 LLFDTYKDGNNAFF

-160 TWDIKWEVETYIGE
+160 TWDIKWEVETYIGD

-187 LKFPDGAKDWKLQ
+187 LKFPDGSKDWRFQ
-200 VFRADIFTGE
+200 VFRADMFTGE

-222 AFDLAF
+222 TFDLAF

-233 FDNPLGKSKTQ
+233 FDIPLGKSKTQ
-244 ITVIPYTSGIKTS
+244 ITVIPYTSGIHTN
-257 DFNSNINYDRFSF
+257 DFNSNINYNNISF

-346 DENGNIIENKIS
+346 DENGNTIENKIS
-358 AGLRLSGKI
+358 AGLRLSGKL

-380 NQDLKNN
+380 NNDPKNN
-387 IKGNTNSVIA
+387 IKANTNAVIA
-397 LQQKLFSRSNIS
+397 LQQKLFSRSNLS

-416 NTDKNELDYNRVVG
+416 NTAKNELDYNRVIGV
-430 IDYNLLSKDAVWD
+430 DYNLLSKDAVWS
-443 GKFYFHNSFSD
+443 GKFYFHNSFST

-511 LKNKQIRSI
+511 FKNKKIRSI
-520 NVNSSFSYTDKPEN
+520 NVISSLAYIDKPEN
-534 KSLVTD
+534 ESLITD

-545 GLEFDFNSMAN
+545 GLQFDFNSMAG
-556 IEVSLRKNYTQL
+556 IDISLRKDYTYL
-568 EDSFNPLISFGSNPL
+568 EYSFNPLRSLALNPL
-583 PANSSYDYSYLEFRY
+583 PANSNYNYSYLEFGY
-598 RNDQR
+598 KNDQR
-603 KKISYGFEFNNGD
+603 KKISYRFEFNNGN

-621 RMSLRTELNYR
+621 RMSLRTQFNYR
-632 FEPIFQSSF
+632 FEPVFQSSLY
-641 NLSINKIS
+641 LSINKIS
-649 LPEFYGKGRLLLATS
+649 LPEFYGDGRLILATS

-701 LSDLYIVFNDNYL
+701 LSDLYIVYNDNYL
-714 YEDSLIPSLRSISF
+714 YENSLIPSLRSISF

>member
-1 MSSKISMILKKK
+1 MVLNNNIFCLLIYL
-13 HFYVHTFI
+13 
-21 LHFFLNTHINA
+21 LNFFFNTLVNA

-43 DKEVE
+43 DQSID

-59 KSLAGDVFWQNFPSD
+59 QNSAGEEFWQNFPSD
-74 SLASQNTEVK
+74 SLASQKTEVK
-84 IVHTDN
+84 IVHNDN

-97 AFNSSNKYGVPSLER
+97 AFNSSNKYSIPSLER
-112 DSSVPGNDAVI
+112 DSSVPGNDAVV
-123 LLFDTYKDGNNAFW
+123 LLFDTYKDGNNAFF

-160 TWDIKWEVETYIGE
+160 TWDIKWEVETYIGN

-181 KIPLKS
+181 KIPLNS
-187 LKFPDGAKDWKLQ
+187 LKFPDGSKDWRFQ

-222 AFDLAF
+222 AFDLGF

-244 ITVIPYTSGIKTS
+244 ITVIPYASGINS
-257 DFNSNINYDRFSF
+257 NDFNSNIDHNNISF

-296 VDDQIINITRF
+296 VDDQIINMTRF

-320 NSDLFSS
+320 NSDLFSG

-346 DENGNIIENKIS
+346 DKNGNTIENKIT

-374 VLNMYT
+374 VINMYT
-380 NQDLKNN
+380 NEDPKNN
-387 IKGNTNSVIA
+387 IKANTNSVIA
-397 LQQKLFSRSNIS
+397 LQQKLFSRSNLS

-416 NTDKNELDYNRVVG
+416 NTAKNELDYNRVVG
-430 IDYNLLSKDAVWD
+430 VDYNLLSKDAVWD

-498 IFKNYFRYERRFW
+498 IFKNYFRYQRRFW
-511 LKNKQIRSI
+511 LKNKKIRS
-520 NVNSSFSYTDKPEN
+520 VNLISSLSYTDKPEN
-534 KSLVTD
+534 NSLVTD
-540 RNYRL
+540 RNYRV
-545 GLEFDFNSMAN
+545 GFEFDFNSMAR
-556 IEVSLRKNYTQL
+556 IEVSLRNDFTQL
-568 EDSFNPLISFGSNPL
+568 EDSFNPLRSFGKNPL
-583 PANSSYDYSYLEFRY
+583 PANSDYNYSYLEFEY

-603 KKISYGFEFNNGD
+603 KKISYRLEFNNGD

-621 RMSLRTELNYR
+621 RMSLRTQFNYR

-649 LPEFYGKGRLLLATS
+649 LPRFYGDGRLILATS
-664 KFNLTFNKS
+664 KFNLTLNKS
-673 LFWMNYLQYS
+673 LFWMNYFQYS
-683 NVSKNF
+683 NVSRNF

-714 YEDSLIPSLRSISF
+714 YEDSLIPNLRTISF

>member
-1 MSSKISMILKKK
+1 MILKNISFN
-13 HFYVHTFI
+13 FY
-21 LHFFLNTHINA
+21 FFLSQFLLNTVINA
-32 QEFKNLYSTYT
+32 QEFKSLYSTYT
-43 DKEVE
+43 DQSIE
-48 LDGKDDEEFWN
+48 LDGKDDEEFWD
-59 KSLAGDVFWQNFPSD
+59 KTLLGKEFWQYFPSD
-74 SLASQNTEVK
+74 SLASQKTEVK
-84 IVHTDN
+84 IVHNDD
-90 YIYAFIK
+90 YIYVFIK
-97 AFNSSNKYGVPSLER
+97 AFNRSNKYGIPSLER
-112 DSSVPGNDAVI
+112 DSSVQGNDAVI
-123 LLFDTYKDGNNAFW
+123 LLFDTYKDGNNAFF
-137 FESNPVGLKK
+137 FESNPVGVKK

-160 TWDIKWEVETYIGE
+160 TWDIKWEVETYIGD

-187 LKFPDGAKDWKLQ
+187 LKFPDGSKDWRFQ
-200 VFRADIFTGE
+200 IFRADIFTGE

-222 AFDLAF
+222 IFDLAF

-233 FDNPLGKSKTQ
+233 FDIPLGKSKTQ
-244 ITVIPYTSGIKTS
+244 ITVIPYTSGINTN
-257 DFNSNINYDRFSF
+257 DFNSNINYNNISF

-332 DSRTFFSRRIGVAR
+332 DSKTFFSRRIGVAR
-346 DENGNIIENKIS
+346 DENGNTIENKIS
-358 AGLRLSGKI
+358 AGLRLSGKL

-380 NQDLKNN
+380 NNDPKNN
-387 IKGNTNSVIA
+387 IKANTNSVIA
-397 LQQKLFSRSNIS
+397 LQQKLFSRSNLS

-416 NTDKNELDYNRVVG
+416 NTAKNELDYNRVIGV
-430 IDYNLLSKDAVWD
+430 DYNLLSKDAVWS
-443 GKFYFHNSFSD
+443 GKFYFHNSFST

-511 LKNKQIRSI
+511 FKNKKIRSI
-520 NVNSSFSYTDKPEN
+520 SVISSLAYIDKPEN
-534 KSLVTD
+534 ESLITD

-545 GLEFDFNSMAN
+545 GLQFDFISMAG
-556 IEVSLRKNYTQL
+556 IDISLRKDYTHL
-568 EDSFNPLISFGSNPL
+568 ENSFNPLRSFALNPL
-583 PANSSYDYSYLEFRY
+583 AANSNYNYSYLEFGY
-598 RNDQR
+598 KNDQR
-603 KKISYGFEFNNGD
+603 KKISYRFEFNNGD

-621 RMSLRTELNYR
+621 RMSLRTQFNYR
-632 FEPIFQSSF
+632 FEPVFQSSF

-649 LPEFYGKGRLLLATS
+649 LPEFYGDGRLILATS

-714 YEDSLIPSLRSISF
+714 YENSLIPSLRSISF

>member
-1 MSSKISMILKKK
+1 MILNNNP
-13 HFYVHTFI
+13 FYFY
-21 LHFFLNTHINA
+21 FFLTQLLLNTVVYT

-43 DKEVE
+43 DQSIE
-48 LDGKDDEEFWN
+48 LDGKDDEEFWD
-59 KSLAGDVFWQNFPSD
+59 KPLAAKEFWQNFPSD
-74 SLASQNTEVK
+74 SLASQKTEVK
-84 IVHTDN
+84 VVHNDT

-97 AFNSSNKYGVPSLER
+97 AFNSSNKYGIPSLER

-160 TWDIKWEVETYIGE
+160 TWDIKWEVETYIGD

-181 KIPLKS
+181 KIPLNS
-187 LKFPDGAKDWKLQ
+187 LKFPDGSKDWRFQ

-210 FSLWNKVPINQK
+210 FSLWNKVPINQN

-233 FDNPLGKSKTQ
+233 FDIPLGKSKTQ
-244 ITVIPYTSGIKTS
+244 ITVIPYTSGIHTN
-257 DFNSNINYDRFSF
+257 DFNSNINYNDIAF

-346 DENGNIIENKIS
+346 DENGNTIENKIS
-358 AGLRLSGKI
+358 AGLRLSGKL

-380 NQDLKNN
+380 NEDPKNN
-387 IKGNTNSVIA
+387 IKANTNSVIA
-397 LQQKLFSRSNIS
+397 LQQKLFSRSNLS

-416 NTDKNELDYNRVVG
+416 NTAKNELDYNRVIGV
-430 IDYNLLSKDAVWD
+430 DYNLLSKDGVWD
-443 GKFYFHNSFSD
+443 GKFYFHNSFST

-511 LKNKQIRSI
+511 LKNKKIRSI
-520 NVNSSFSYTDKPEN
+520 NVISSLAYIDKPEN
-534 KSLVTD
+534 ESLITD

-545 GLEFDFNSMAN
+545 GLQFDFNSMAG
-556 IEVSLRKNYTQL
+556 IDISLRKDYTHL
-568 EDSFNPLISFGSNPL
+568 EDSFNPLRSFALNPL
-583 PANSSYDYSYLEFRY
+583 PANSNYNYSYLEFGY
-598 RNDQR
+598 KNDQR
-603 KKISYGFEFNNGD
+603 KK
-616 FYNGK
+616 
-621 RMSLRTELNYR
+621 
-632 FEPIFQSSF
+632 
-641 NLSINKIS
+641 
-649 LPEFYGKGRLLLATS
+649 
-664 KFNLTFNKS
+664 
-673 LFWMNYLQYS
+673 
-683 NVSKNF
+683 
-689 GINSRLQWRFAP
+689 
-701 LSDLYIVFNDNYL
+701 
-714 YEDSLIPSLRSISF
+714 
-728 KLSYWLDL
+728 

>member
-1 MSSKISMILKKK
+1 MVLKNNI
-13 HFYVHTFI
+13 FCLLIY
-21 LHFFLNTHINA
+21 LLNFFFNTLVNA

-43 DKEVE
+43 DQSID

-59 KSLAGDVFWQNFPSD
+59 KNSAGEEFWQNFPSD
-74 SLASQNTEVK
+74 SLASQKTEVK
-84 IVHTDN
+84 IVHNDN

-97 AFNSSNKYGVPSLER
+97 AFNSSNKYSIPSLER
-112 DSSVPGNDAVI
+112 DSSVPGNDAVV
-123 LLFDTYKDGNNAFW
+123 LLFDTYKDGNNAFF

-160 TWDIKWEVETYIGE
+160 TWDIKWEVETYIGN

-181 KIPLKS
+181 KIPLNS
-187 LKFPDGAKDWKLQ
+187 LKFPDGSKDWRFQ

-222 AFDLAF
+222 AFDLGF

-244 ITVIPYTSGIKTS
+244 ITVIPYTSGINS
-257 DFNSNINYDRFSF
+257 NNFNSNINHNNISF

-296 VDDQIINITRF
+296 VDDQIINMTRF

-320 NSDLFSS
+320 NSDLFSG

-346 DENGNIIENKIS
+346 DKNGNTIENKIT

-374 VLNMYT
+374 VINMHT
-380 NQDLKNN
+380 NEDPKNN
-387 IKGNTNSVIA
+387 IKANTNSVIA
-397 LQQKLFSRSNIS
+397 LQQKLFSRSNLS

-416 NTDKNELDYNRVVG
+416 NTAKNELDYNRVVG
-430 IDYNLLSKDAVWD
+430 VDYNLLSKDAVWD

-498 IFKNYFRYERRFW
+498 IFKNYFRYQRRFW
-511 LKNKQIRSI
+511 LKNKKIRS
-520 NVNSSFSYTDKPEN
+520 VNLISSLSYTDKPEN
-534 KSLVTD
+534 NSLVTD
-540 RNYRL
+540 RNYRV
-545 GLEFDFNSMAN
+545 GFEFDFNSMAR
-556 IEVSLRKNYTQL
+556 IEVSLRNDFTQL
-568 EDSFNPLISFGSNPL
+568 EDSFNPLRSFGKNPL
-583 PANSSYDYSYLEFRY
+583 PANSDYNYSYLEFEY

-603 KKISYGFEFNNGD
+603 KKISYRLEFNNGD

-621 RMSLRTELNYR
+621 RMSLRTQFNYR

-649 LPEFYGKGRLLLATS
+649 LPRFYGDGRLILATS
-664 KFNLTFNKS
+664 KFNLTLNKS
-673 LFWMNYLQYS
+673 LFWMNYFQYS
-683 NVSKNF
+683 NVSRNF

-714 YEDSLIPSLRSISF
+714 YEDSLIPNLRTISF

>member
-1 MSSKISMILKKK
+1 MILKKK

-59 KSLAGDVFWQNFPSD
+59 KSLAGDVFWQYFPSD

-387 IKGNTNSVIA
+387 IKANTNSVIA

-714 YEDSLIPSLRSISF
+714 YEYSLIPSLRSISF

>member
-1 MSSKISMILKKK
+1 MVLNNNIFCLLIYL
-13 HFYVHTFI
+13 
-21 LHFFLNTHINA
+21 LNFFFNTLVNA

-43 DKEVE
+43 DQSID

-59 KSLAGDVFWQNFPSD
+59 QNSAGEEFWQNFPSD
-74 SLASQNTEVK
+74 SLASQKTEVK
-84 IVHTDN
+84 IVHNDN

-97 AFNSSNKYGVPSLER
+97 AFNSSNKYSIPSLER
-112 DSSVPGNDAVI
+112 DSSVPGNDAVV
-123 LLFDTYKDGNNAFW
+123 LLFDTYKDGNNAFF

-147 DALISEGGDDIDM
+147 DALVSEGGDDIDM
-160 TWDIKWEVETYIGE
+160 TWDIKWEVETYIGN

-181 KIPLKS
+181 KIPLNS
-187 LKFPDGAKDWKLQ
+187 LKFPDGSKDWRFQ

-222 AFDLAF
+222 AFDLGF

-244 ITVIPYTSGIKTS
+244 ITVIPYTSGINS
-257 DFNSNINYDRFSF
+257 NDFNSNINYNNISF

-296 VDDQIINITRF
+296 VDDQIINMTRF

-320 NSDLFSS
+320 NSDLFSG

-346 DENGNIIENKIS
+346 DKNGNTIENKIT

-374 VLNMYT
+374 VINMYT
-380 NQDLKNN
+380 NEDPKNN
-387 IKGNTNSVIA
+387 IKANTNSVIA
-397 LQQKLFSRSNIS
+397 LQQKLFSRSNLS

-416 NTDKNELDYNRVVG
+416 NTAKNELDYNRVIGV
-430 IDYNLLSKDAVWD
+430 DYNLLSKDAVWD

-498 IFKNYFRYERRFW
+498 IFKNYLRYQRRFW
-511 LKNKQIRSI
+511 LKNKKIRS
-520 NVNSSFSYTDKPEN
+520 VNLISSLSYTDKPEN
-534 KSLVTD
+534 NSLVTD
-540 RNYRL
+540 RNYRV
-545 GLEFDFNSMAN
+545 GFEFDFNSMAR
-556 IEVSLRKNYTQL
+556 IEVSLRNDFTQL
-568 EDSFNPLISFGSNPL
+568 EDSFNPLRSFGKNPL
-583 PANSSYDYSYLEFRY
+583 PANSDYNYSYLEFEY

-603 KKISYGFEFNNGD
+603 KKISYRLEFNNGD

-621 RMSLRTELNYR
+621 RMSLRTQFNYR

-649 LPEFYGKGRLLLATS
+649 LPRFYGDGRLILATS
-664 KFNLTFNKS
+664 KFNLTLNKS
-673 LFWMNYLQYS
+673 LFWMNYFQYS
-683 NVSKNF
+683 NVSRNF

-714 YEDSLIPSLRSISF
+714 YEDSLIPNLRTISF

>member
-1 MSSKISMILKKK
+1 MVLKNNI
-13 HFYVHTFI
+13 FCLLIY
-21 LHFFLNTHINA
+21 LLNFFFNTLVNA

-43 DKEVE
+43 DQSID

-59 KSLAGDVFWQNFPSD
+59 QNSAGEEFWQNFPSD
-74 SLASQNTEVK
+74 SLASQKTEVK
-84 IVHTDN
+84 IVHNDN

-97 AFNSSNKYGVPSLER
+97 AFNSSNKYSIPSLER
-112 DSSVPGNDAVI
+112 DSSVPGNDAVV
-123 LLFDTYKDGNNAFW
+123 LLFDTYKDGNNAFF

-160 TWDIKWEVETYIGE
+160 TWDIKWEVKTYIGN

-181 KIPLKS
+181 KIPLNS
-187 LKFPDGAKDWKLQ
+187 LKFPDGSKDWRFQ

-222 AFDLAF
+222 AFDLGF

-244 ITVIPYTSGIKTS
+244 ITVIPYTSGINS
-257 DFNSNINYDRFSF
+257 NDFNSNIDHNNISF

-296 VDDQIINITRF
+296 VDDQIINMTRF

-320 NSDLFSS
+320 NSDLFSG

-346 DENGNIIENKIS
+346 DKNGNTIENKIT

-374 VLNMYT
+374 VINMYT
-380 NQDLKNN
+380 NEDPKNN
-387 IKGNTNSVIA
+387 IKANTNSVIA
-397 LQQKLFSRSNIS
+397 LQQKLFSRSNLS

-416 NTDKNELDYNRVVG
+416 NTAKNELDYNRVIGV
-430 IDYNLLSKDAVWD
+430 DYNLLSKDAVWD

-498 IFKNYFRYERRFW
+498 IFKNYFRYQRRFW
-511 LKNKQIRSI
+511 LKNKKIRS
-520 NVNSSFSYTDKPEN
+520 VNLISSLSYTDKPEN
-534 KSLVTD
+534 NSLVTD
-540 RNYRL
+540 RNYRV
-545 GLEFDFNSMAN
+545 GFEFDFNSMAR
-556 IEVSLRKNYTQL
+556 IEVSLRNDFTQL
-568 EDSFNPLISFGSNPL
+568 EDSFNPLRSFGKNPL
-583 PANSSYDYSYLEFRY
+583 PANSDYNYSYLEFEY

-603 KKISYGFEFNNGD
+603 KKISYRLEFNNGD

-621 RMSLRTELNYR
+621 RMSLRTQFNYR

-649 LPEFYGKGRLLLATS
+649 LPRFYGDGRLILATS
-664 KFNLTFNKS
+664 KFNLTLNKS
-673 LFWMNYLQYS
+673 LFWMNYFQYS
-683 NVSKNF
+683 NVSRNF

-714 YEDSLIPSLRSISF
+714 YEDSLIPNLRTISF

>member
-1 MSSKISMILKKK
+1 MVLNNNIFCLLIYL
-13 HFYVHTFI
+13 
-21 LHFFLNTHINA
+21 LNFFFNTLVNA

-43 DKEVE
+43 DQSID

-59 KSLAGDVFWQNFPSD
+59 QNSAGEEFWQNFPSD
-74 SLASQNTEVK
+74 SLASQKTEVK
-84 IVHTDN
+84 IVHNDN

-97 AFNSSNKYGVPSLER
+97 AFNSSNKYSIPSLER
-112 DSSVPGNDAVI
+112 DSSVPGNDAVV
-123 LLFDTYKDGNNAFW
+123 LLFDTYKDGNNAFF

-160 TWDIKWEVETYIGE
+160 TWDIKWEVETYIGN

-181 KIPLKS
+181 KIPLNS
-187 LKFPDGAKDWKLQ
+187 LKFPDGSKDWRFQ

-222 AFDLAF
+222 AFDLGF

-244 ITVIPYTSGIKTS
+244 ITVIPYVSGINS
-257 DFNSNINYDRFSF
+257 NDFNSNIDHNNISF

-296 VDDQIINITRF
+296 VDDQIINMTRF

-320 NSDLFSS
+320 NSDLFSG

-346 DENGNIIENKIS
+346 DKNGNTIENKIT

-374 VLNMYT
+374 VINMYT
-380 NQDLKNN
+380 NEDPKNN
-387 IKGNTNSVIA
+387 IKANTNSVIA
-397 LQQKLFSRSNIS
+397 LQQKLFSRSNLS

-416 NTDKNELDYNRVVG
+416 NTAKNELDYNRVVG
-430 IDYNLLSKDAVWD
+430 VDYNLLSKDAVWD

-498 IFKNYFRYERRFW
+498 IFKNYFRYQRRFW
-511 LKNKQIRSI
+511 LKNKKIRS
-520 NVNSSFSYTDKPEN
+520 VNLISSLSYTDKPEN
-534 KSLVTD
+534 NSLVTD
-540 RNYRL
+540 RNYRV
-545 GLEFDFNSMAN
+545 GFEFDFNSMAR
-556 IEVSLRKNYTQL
+556 IEVSLRNDFTQL
-568 EDSFNPLISFGSNPL
+568 EDSFNPLRSFGKNPL
-583 PANSSYDYSYLEFRY
+583 PANSDYNYSYLEFEY

-603 KKISYGFEFNNGD
+603 KKISYRLEFNNGD

-621 RMSLRTELNYR
+621 RMSLRTQFNYR

-649 LPEFYGKGRLLLATS
+649 LPRFYGDGRLILATS
-664 KFNLTFNKS
+664 KFNLTLNKS
-673 LFWMNYLQYS
+673 LFWMNYFQYS
-683 NVSKNF
+683 NVSRNF

-714 YEDSLIPSLRSISF
+714 YEDSLIPNLRTISF

>member
-1 MSSKISMILKKK
+1 MILNNNP
-13 HFYVHTFI
+13 FYFY
-21 LHFFLNTHINA
+21 FFLTQLLLNTVVYT

-43 DKEVE
+43 DQSIE
-48 LDGKDDEEFWN
+48 LDGKDDEEFWD
-59 KSLAGDVFWQNFPSD
+59 KPLAAKEFWQNFPSD
-74 SLASQNTEVK
+74 SLASQKTEVK
-84 IVHTDN
+84 VVHNDT

-97 AFNSSNKYGVPSLER
+97 AFNSSNKYGIPSLER

-160 TWDIKWEVETYIGE
+160 TWDIKWEVETYIGD

-181 KIPLKS
+181 KIPLNS
-187 LKFPDGAKDWKLQ
+187 LKFPDGSKDWRFQ

-210 FSLWNKVPINQK
+210 FSLWNKVPINQN

-233 FDNPLGKSKTQ
+233 FDIPLGKSKTQ
-244 ITVIPYTSGIKTS
+244 ITVIPYTSGIHTN
-257 DFNSNINYDRFSF
+257 DFNSNINYNDIAF

-346 DENGNIIENKIS
+346 DENGNTIENKIS
-358 AGLRLSGKI
+358 AGLRLSGKL

-380 NQDLKNN
+380 NEDPKNN
-387 IKGNTNSVIA
+387 IKANTNSVIA
-397 LQQKLFSRSNIS
+397 LQQKLFSRSNLS

-416 NTDKNELDYNRVVG
+416 NTAKNELDYNRVIGV
-430 IDYNLLSKDAVWD
+430 DYNLLSKDGVWD
-443 GKFYFHNSFSD
+443 GKFYFHNSFST
-454 LNKTNPFSTGFT
+454 LTKTNPFSTGFT

-511 LKNKQIRSI
+511 LKNKKIRSI
-520 NVNSSFSYTDKPEN
+520 NVISSLAYIDKPEN
-534 KSLVTD
+534 ESLITD

-545 GLEFDFNSMAN
+545 GLQFDFNSMAG
-556 IEVSLRKNYTQL
+556 IDISLRKDYTHL
-568 EDSFNPLISFGSNPL
+568 EDSFNPLRSFAVNPL
-583 PANSSYDYSYLEFRY
+583 PANSNYNYSYLEFGY
-598 RNDQR
+598 KNDQR
-603 KKISYGFEFNNGD
+603 KKISYRFEFNNGD

-621 RMSLRTELNYR
+621 RMSLRTQFNYR
-632 FEPIFQSSF
+632 FEPVFQSSF

-649 LPEFYGKGRLLLATS
+649 LPEFYGDGKLILATS

-714 YEDSLIPSLRSISF
+714 YENSLIPSLRSISF

>member
-1 MSSKISMILKKK
+1 MVLNNNIFCLLIYL
-13 HFYVHTFI
+13 
-21 LHFFLNTHINA
+21 LNFFFNTLVNA

-43 DKEVE
+43 DQSID

-59 KSLAGDVFWQNFPSD
+59 QNSAGEEFWQNFPSD
-74 SLASQNTEVK
+74 SLASQKTEVK
-84 IVHTDN
+84 IVHNDN

-97 AFNSSNKYGVPSLER
+97 AFNRSNKYGIPSLER

-123 LLFDTYKDGNNAFW
+123 LLFDTYKDGNNAFF

-160 TWDIKWEVETYIGE
+160 TWDIKWEVETYIGN

-181 KIPLKS
+181 KIPLNS
-187 LKFPDGAKDWKLQ
+187 LKFPDGSKDWRFQ

-222 AFDLAF
+222 AFDLGF

-244 ITVIPYTSGIKTS
+244 ITVIPYTSGINS
-257 DFNSNINYDRFSF
+257 NDFNSNINHNNISF

-296 VDDQIINITRF
+296 VDDQIINMTRF

-320 NSDLFSS
+320 NSDLFSG

-346 DENGNIIENKIS
+346 DKNGNTIENKIT

-374 VLNMYT
+374 VINMYT
-380 NQDLKNN
+380 NEDPKNN
-387 IKGNTNSVIA
+387 IKANTNSVIA
-397 LQQKLFSRSNIS
+397 LQQKLFSRSNLS

-416 NTDKNELDYNRVVG
+416 NTAKNELDYNRVIGV
-430 IDYNLLSKDAVWD
+430 DYNLLSKDAVWD

-498 IFKNYFRYERRFW
+498 IFKNYFRYQRRFW
-511 LKNKQIRSI
+511 LKNKKIRS
-520 NVNSSFSYTDKPEN
+520 VNLISSLSYTDKPEN
-534 KSLVTD
+534 NSLVTD
-540 RNYRL
+540 RNYRV
-545 GLEFDFNSMAN
+545 GFEFDFNSMAR
-556 IEVSLRKNYTQL
+556 IEVSLRNDFTQL
-568 EDSFNPLISFGSNPL
+568 EDSFNPLRSFGKNPL
-583 PANSSYDYSYLEFRY
+583 PANSDYNYSYLEFEY

-603 KKISYGFEFNNGD
+603 KKISYRLEFNNGD

-621 RMSLRTELNYR
+621 RMSLRTQFNYR

-649 LPEFYGKGRLLLATS
+649 LPRFYGDGRLILATS
-664 KFNLTFNKS
+664 KFNLTLNKS
-673 LFWMNYLQYS
+673 LFWMNYFQYS
-683 NVSKNF
+683 NVSRNF

-714 YEDSLIPSLRSISF
+714 YEDSLIPNLRTISF